1 MYDRRF
7 TDPGNKTG
15 QRTMATDP
23 RTVRRAI
30 YLSLLMV
37 AIASTAAAATRFASV
52 NASTAAIVTV
62 QYVICTLLCLP
73 ITLRPGLRNLSTR
86 RLPLHLF
93 RGIAG
98 VLGFYLFYAALA
110 HIPMVDAMLLRQSAP
125 LTVPLVVWLW
135 NREQIPGKQWLP
147 LVIGFV
153 GIVIILR
160 PSGAGLSWWHAA
172 GFFSAVSLAISMVA
186 THKLATSEPA
196 SRILF
201 YYFVLSLACVAPLS
215 MGDYAGLG
223 WQEWLAMTYVGVAIY
238 FTLRLYTHAYAMA
251 PAAAIAPINYFAVV
265 LAGLWGWMFWGEVPD
280 MGSVLGSVLVIMGG
294 LLTVYLARAKAA

>member
-1 MYDRRF
+1 
-7 TDPGNKTG
+7 
-15 QRTMATDP
+15 MAADP
-23 RTVRRAI
+23 RTVRKAI

-37 AIASTAAAATRFASV
+37 TIASTAAAATRFASA

-73 ITLRPGLRNLSTR
+73 ITLRPGLRNLSTT

-98 VLGFYLFYAALA
+98 VLGFYLFYAALK
-110 HIPMVDAMLLRQSAP
+110 HIPMMDAMLLRQSAP

-135 NREQIPGKQWLP
+135 NRERIPGKQWLP
-147 LVIGFV
+147 LLIGFV
-153 GIVIILR
+153 GIAVILR
-160 PSGAGLSWWHAA
+160 PSGEGLSWWHAA
-172 GFFSAVSLAISMVA
+172 GFLSALSLAISMVA

-201 YYFVLSLACVAPLS
+201 YYFVLSLVCVGPFS
-215 MGDYAGLG
+215 IGDYAGLG
-223 WQEWLAMTYVGVAIY
+223 WQEWAAMLYVGVAIY

-251 PAAAIAPINYFAVV
+251 PASAIAPINYFAVV
-265 LAGLWGWMFWGEVPD
+265 LAGFWGWLFWGQVPD
-280 MGSVLGSVLVIMGG
+280 LWSVAGSALVICGG
-294 LLTVYLARAKAA
+294 LLTVLLTRR

>member
-1 MYDRRF
+1 
-7 TDPGNKTG
+7 
-15 QRTMATDP
+15 
-23 RTVRRAI
+23 
-30 YLSLLMV
+30 
-37 AIASTAAAATRFASV
+37 
-52 NASTAAIVTV
+52 
-62 QYVICTLLCLP
+62 
-73 ITLRPGLRNLSTR
+73 
-86 RLPLHLF
+86 
-93 RGIAG
+93 
-98 VLGFYLFYAALA
+98 
-110 HIPMVDAMLLRQSAP
+110 
-125 LTVPLVVWLW
+125 
-135 NREQIPGKQWLP
+135 
-147 LVIGFV
+147 
-153 GIVIILR
+153 
-160 PSGAGLSWWHAA
+160 
-172 GFFSAVSLAISMVA
+172 MVA